1 MACTLVKWSDP
12 AAELRGIAQ
21 AAAAAVARHEAS
33 PRTLGFAVPNRT
45 WAMQLAQALAEAGL
59 PAAVTDE
66 PFPAGTRR
74 AAIMD
79 FRRAW
84 TDFSHLYVVG
94 CVEGLIP
101 TAQALAAEEAAAS
114 TGDPADGSAGPA
126 AADPADGPAGST
138 AANPAAD
145 PEGGAAADPAG
156 LVGQQRAAFNRLAE
170 ADGAVTF
177 SYFAKAPAALADQIH
192 LPYRRTKAEDGIE
205 LALVSPARFIA
216 EWGAAR
222 PSTQGGDGF
231 LRAAGL
237 N

>member
-45 WAMQLAQALAEAGL
+45 WAMQLSQALDETGL

-84 TDFSHLYVVG
+84 TDFSHLYVIG

-101 TAQALAAEEAAAS
+101 TAQALAAEETAAS
-114 TGDPADGSAGPA
+114 AGDPADGSAGPV
-126 AADPADGPAGST
+126 AADPVDGPAGGT
-138 AANPAAD
+138 AAPVVAD
-145 PEGGAAADPAG
+145 PVG

-177 SYFAKAPAALADQIH
+177 SYFAKAPAALANQIH
-192 LPYRRTKAEDGIE
+192 LPYRRTKTEDGIE
-205 LALVSPARFIA
+205 LALVSPARFIG

>member
-12 AAELRGIAQ
+12 AAELVGIAQ
-21 AAAAAVARHEAS
+21 AAAAAVARHEANPS
-33 PRTLGFAVPNRT
+33 GLGFAVPNRT

-59 PAAVTDE
+59 PAAVTEE

-101 TAQALAAEEAAAS
+101 TAQALAVEEAEGA
-114 TGDPADGSAGPA
+114 SAGA
-126 AADPADGPAGST
+126 GAGAGERGDNPAGPL
-138 AANPAAD
+138 A
-145 PEGGAAADPAG
+145 
-156 LVGQQRAAFNRLAE
+156 QQRAAFNRLAE

-192 LPYRRTKAEDGIE
+192 LPYRRTKTEGGIE
-205 LALVSPARFIA
+205 LALVAPTRFIA

-231 LRAAGL
+231 LRAVGL